1 MEKYVDDCIDDI
13 VDGHDGI
20 VVSGFFSDEYAKECY
35 PGYDPDGNGE
45 IDVVKYWYDASDN
58 TIFTNDLIFHM
69 EDEIGLF
76 FEVFVTIFKHLF
88 GESLE
93 RYVRLGMRENIA
105 DKELFEK
112 RFIENYNKLK
122 AADAYKETYNGK
134 LAKPFV
140 NHYLKFWFD

>member
-1 MEKYVDDCIDDI
+1 MEQYVDDCIDDI

-20 VVSGFFSDEYAKECY
+20 VVSGFLSDGYIRELASYFCY
-35 PGYDPDGNGE
+35 DERYNSE
-45 IDVVKYWYDASDN
+45 IDDVVKYWYDASDN
-58 TIFTNDLIFHM
+58 TIFTNDLTFRM

-93 RYVRLGMRENIA
+93 RYVYLGMRENIA

-122 AADAYKETYNGK
+122 AADAYKETYN
-134 LAKPFV
+134 
-140 NHYLKFWFD
+140 KFWFA